1 MWYVPPHGTGKWTGM
16 TESWRQRTQQVG
28 WVLLP
33 LRAFLAFVFIYGGIS
48 KIADNRF
55 LDASSPLSMH
65 ASLVAVRDLSPIGGL
80 LGPVE
85 AHSFAFGVVMAAAEL
100 AVGLGML
107 LGLFTRIAAIGGMA
121 ITLSLWLTVSWGAQ
135 PWYTSADLVY
145 VFAFT
150 PLLVAGAGGV
160 LSADAWLAHR
170 SAAQPGRAEDRTRRI
185 VLAAAAAVAGAVI
198 LDGSALFR
206 RSGQKKSTA
215 GATEPAESAG
225 SPAPGTTSGST
236 ATPTSKA
243 SSKAPTGPILAEA
256 SDVPVG
262 GAHKVTDS
270 DVADTVWVTQLHSGQ
285 FKALDATCPH
295 QGCAVDFVSASEGF
309 VCPCHQSRF
318 DATGKVLNGPAT
330 SDLHPIAVVVDGK
343 DIRST

>member
-1 MWYVPPHGTGKWTGM
+1 M
-16 TESWRQRTQQVG
+16 TEMWRERTRQVG
-28 WVLLP
+28 CVLLP

-65 ASLVAVRDLSPIGGL
+65 ASVAAVRNLSPIGGL

-85 AHSFAFGVVMAAAEL
+85 AHSFAFGVLMAAAEM
-100 AVGLGML
+100 AIGLGML
-107 LGLFTRIAAIGGMA
+107 LGLFTRVAALGGIV

-135 PWYTSADLVY
+135 PWFTSADLVY
-145 VFAFT
+145 LFAFT

-160 LSADAWLAHR
+160 LSADAWLAQR
-170 SAAQPGRAEDRTRRI
+170 AAARPGVTEDRTRRI
-185 VLAAAAAVAGAVI
+185 VLAAAVAVAGAAI

-206 RSGQKKSTA
+206 RSGRKNSTA
-215 GATEPAESAG
+215 GGGTQAPTAAPSTSAPASSSG
-225 SPAPGTTSGST
+225 PAASSTSR
-236 ATPTSKA
+236 A
-243 SSKAPTGPILAEA
+243 SSKAASGPVLTAA
-256 SDVPVG
+256 ADVPVG
-262 GAHKVTDS
+262 GAHKVTNS
-270 DVADTVWVTQLHSGQ
+270 DVADTVWVTQLQSGQ

-318 DATGKVLNGPAT
+318 DATGKVVTGPAS
-330 SDLHPIAVVVDGK
+330 SDLSPIAVVVDGK

>member
-1 MWYVPPHGTGKWTGM
+1 M
-16 TESWRQRTQQVG
+16 TEMWRERTHQVG

-65 ASLVAVRDLSPIGGL
+65 ASVVAVRNLSPIGGL

-85 AHSFAFGVVMAAAEL
+85 AHSFAFGVLMAAGET

-121 ITLSLWLTVSWGAQ
+121 LALSLWLTVSWGAP
-135 PWYTSADLVY
+135 PWFTSADLVY
-145 VFAFT
+145 LFAFT
-150 PLLVAGAGGV
+150 PLLIAGAGGV
-160 LSADAWLAHR
+160 LSADEWLAQR
-170 SAAQPGRAEDRTRRI
+170 RAAQPGVADDRTRRL
-185 VLAAAAAVAGAVI
+185 VLAAAVAFAGAVI

-206 RSGQKKSTA
+206 RSGHKKSTA
-215 GATEPAESAG
+215 AGPTEPAGSTS
-225 SPAPGTTSGST
+225 SPAPGSSSGS
-236 ATPTSKA
+236 APVSSKA
-243 SSKAPTGPILAEA
+243 SSKAPSGPVLTAA
-256 SDVPVG
+256 ADVPVG
-262 GAHKVTDS
+262 GAHKVTNS
-270 DVADTVWVTQLHSGQ
+270 DVADTVWVTQLQSGQ
-285 FKALDATCPH
+285 FRALDGTCPH

-309 VCPCHQSRF
+309 VCPCHQSHF
-318 DATGKVLNGPAT
+318 DATGKVLTGPAT
-330 SDLHPIAVVVDGK
+330 SDLTPIAVVVDGK